1 MGLLNRLIL
10 LNKAEK
16 DPLKTKESFTTL
28 HNYEGRKQEHDQLL
42 REYGFPS
49 EQDESAMRY
58 QRYSEEDSDP
68 KSPDG
73 VTHTR
78 PPWQV
83 AENSEMVAEINDED
97 APSFKDS
104 DKAKNRAGENTAS
117 IKKSLVQRL
126 IQLHKAGEPEM
137 NYSDA
142 NPRSREE
149 EQEEELE
156 KVGDHSSFEMPNFGR
171 GREVEMHPQREVSE
185 ALGHTNVTDDGGM
198 PSRWNPNFKERQLPL
213 PMNADRNVKMELMS
227 AGQVHRQQRDMK
239 RRMTSGAQ
247 GRFGN
252 R

>member
-104 DKAKNRAGENTAS
+104 DKAKNRAGEILLLLRRALSKDLYNY
-117 IKKSLVQRL
+117 IK
-126 IQLHKAGEPEM
+126 
-137 NYSDA
+137 
-142 NPRSREE
+142 
-149 EQEEELE
+149 
-156 KVGDHSSFEMPNFGR
+156 
-171 GREVEMHPQREVSE
+171 
-185 ALGHTNVTDDGGM
+185 LGNQ
-198 PSRWNPNFKERQLPL
+198 K
-213 PMNADRNVKMELMS
+213 
-227 AGQVHRQQRDMK
+227 
-239 RRMTSGAQ
+239 
-247 GRFGN
+247 
-252 R
+252 